1 MSEENLSLRS
11 RLLYGAIG
19 TAVLVSGAAVALVGS
34 QPDHS
39 GATYYTASFGRAG
52 QGLDHRSDVKVRG
65 ITVGGIDSV
74 SLEPGGRVKVR
85 IRIDED
91 LRITRDALA
100 AIEPVSVFG
109 PKDLTID
116 MGGGDVQGPYLPEGG
131 TITRTKDPEELSDVA
146 WPAYRLTGALD
157 PQDIAT
163 LLHTFSQGLNGQG
176 PALRRS
182 IDNGTKL
189 LDVAYD
195 RRAEIQRLIDDIAAL
210 SGTLGGRGDTITG
223 LARDFNAL
231 SPALNDRPDKV
242 AELLD
247 QAGRLSDQ
255 VSGTLQRH
263 GGDIAEIIDGGGRA
277 VQVLYQ
283 ERDDIPTLVTGLTGF
298 FTLLSDIIRIKGPEN
313 SLLAQAV
320 DFLPLDVCKIIIDV
334 CRADPSMAGSYLKLT
349 GGGR

>member
-19 TAVLVSGAAVALVGS
+19 TAVLVSGAAFALVGS

-65 ITVGGIDSV
+65 ITVGGIDAV

-116 MGGGDVQGPYLPEGG
+116 MGTQGPYLPAGG

-182 IDNGTKL
+182 IDNGTRL

-223 LARDFNAL
+223 LVRDFNAVA
-231 SPALNDRPDKV
+231 PALNGDPDKV
-242 AELLD
+242 AQLLA

-277 VQVLYQ
+277 IEVLYQ
-283 ERDDIPTLVTGLTGF
+283 ERSDIPTLVQGLTGF
-298 FTLLSDIIRIKGPEN
+298 FGLLSDIIRIKGPEN

-320 DFLPLDVCKIIIDV
+320 DYLPLDVCKIIIDV